1 MQFNA
6 ENKIGALF
14 KLNTHKGDGKTTVE
28 TGWFHNIVLETGL
41 NQMSVGQWV
50 DRCCVGS
57 GNSTPVSTQVSLDA
71 LIAST
76 TTVQSVSTAV
86 QITNAPYYLSLT
98 RTYRFGQGVAAGN
111 LSEVG
116 LGWGNTSLWNRA
128 LIRDSSGNPTTITVL
143 ADEYLDVS
151 AEIRVYPAMSINS
164 TFNLLDKSGAVIST
178 HNVTGI
184 PYIASTADA
193 TGKVEFSPYIWASS
207 VYSGAMGSTV
217 SSTPI
222 GTESNASNWANTNPT
237 QKSSQKKITLALGNS
252 NFTHKSFLMYVS
264 GLLGS
269 SLDWGYQFQIS
280 PEIPKNN
287 TQIMTYTFELSWS
300 AYVP

>member
-14 KLNTHKGDGKTTVE
+14 KLNTHNGNGKTTKE
-28 TGWFHNIVLETGL
+28 TEWFHNIVLDTGL
-41 NQMSVGQWV
+41 NQMSVGTWV

-76 TTVQSVSTAV
+76 TTVQSTSTSV

-116 LGWGNTSLWNRA
+116 LGWGNSNLWNRA
-128 LIRDSSGNPTTITVL
+128 LIRDSIGNPTTITVL

-151 AEIRVYPAMSINS
+151 AEIRVYPAMNISS
-164 TFNLLDKSGAVIST
+164 TFNLLDKSGAVISA
-178 HNVTGI
+178 HDVVGI
-184 PYIASTADA
+184 PYINSATDI
-193 TGKVEFSPYIWASS
+193 TGKVEFSPYVWASS
-207 VYSGAMGSTV
+207 LHSGGMGSTV
-217 SSTPI
+217 SSRPS
-222 GTESNASNWANTNPT
+222 GTESNASSWVNTNPT
-237 QKSSQKKITLALGNS
+237 QKSSQKKITLNLGNS

-264 GLLGS
+264 GLLGAS
-269 SLDWGYQFQIS
+269 TGWGYQFEIS
-280 PEIPKNN
+280 PPITKNQHSN
-287 TQIMTYTFELSWS
+287 HDLCF
-300 AYVP
+300 